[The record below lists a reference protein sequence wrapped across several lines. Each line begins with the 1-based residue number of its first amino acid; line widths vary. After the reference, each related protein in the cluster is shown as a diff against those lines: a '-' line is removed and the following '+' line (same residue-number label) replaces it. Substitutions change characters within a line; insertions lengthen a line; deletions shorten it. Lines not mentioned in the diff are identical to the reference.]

1 MIKLKDLLTEAY
13 RPMKKNVAKT
23 IVDQLGGRRFQM
35 FVGAKKFLI
44 DGKALFFK
52 IGQNSKKINGIKV
65 ISDRLYETKY
75 NKTKSPER
83 DAEVDNMIVDIQ
95 SQCKLVARDRGN
107 YGG

>member
-1 MIKLKDLLTEAY
+1 MIHKVSELC
-13 RPMKKNVAKT
+13 
-23 IVDQLGGRRFQM
+23 
-35 FVGAKKFLI
+35 
-44 DGKALFFK
+44 
-52 IGQNSKKINGIKV
+52 KKINGIKV